1 MPRPAGLRVEPRIN
15 KTTGKTDGFTILGS
29 VAGVRIRR
37 RAQSV
42 KRAVA
47 REEAAALEVE
57 LLRDAWHGQRRG
69 ARSFGEA
76 ILSYLAAAPRA
87 IGDRRRLT
95 RLLEAL
101 GDVQLATIDQVA
113 IDRCR
118 RLVLGPE
125 ASPSTV
131 RRGVIVPIRAVL
143 LHAHR
148 RGWCDRPSFE
158 IPREIEGRTRYLL
171 PDEAERLI
179 AAAAPHIRTLLILL
193 LGTGMR
199 MAEALELDW
208 RDVDLQG
215 GRAILWPDQTK
226 ARKRRN
232 VALPPCVVATLA
244 NLPHREGRVIRRS
257 DGRAY
262 ADRRRE
268 GGGQIKTAWKATLRR
283 AGLDRE
289 LTPHDLRHTWASWH
303 YALHRDVLA
312 LKIAGGW
319 SAVELVERYAHLLP
333 AKQEPAIQRF
343 WHLSG
348 TDAA

>member
-1 MPRPAGLRVEPRIN
+1 MPRPSGLRIEPRVN

-37 RAQSV
+37 RAQST
-42 KRAVA
+42 RRTLA

-69 ARSFGEA
+69 SRSLGEA
-76 ILSYLAAAPRA
+76 ILNYLAAAPRA
-87 IGDRRRLT
+87 VGDRRRLT
-95 RLLEAL
+95 RILEAL
-101 GDVQLATIDQVA
+101 GDVSLGTIDQDTV
-113 IDRCR
+113 DRCR
-118 RLVLGPE
+118 RLVLAAG
-125 ASPSTV
+125 ASPATM
-131 RRGVIVPIRAVL
+131 RRGVIVPLRAVL

-158 IPREIEGRTRYLL
+158 IPREPEGRTRYLL
-171 PDEAERLI
+171 PEEAERLI
-179 AAAAPHIRTLLILL
+179 AAAAPHICTLLIVL

-215 GRAILWPDQTK
+215 ARAILWPDQTK
-226 ARKRRN
+226 AKKRRN
-232 VALPPCVVATLA
+232 VTLPPCVIAALA
-244 NLPHREGRVIRRS
+244 NLPHREGAVIRRG
-257 DGRAY
+257 DGQPY
-262 ADRRRE
+262 ANRRRE

-283 AGLDRE
+283 SRLDPE

-303 YALHRDVLA
+303 YALHRDLLA
-312 LKIAGGW
+312 LKVAGGW
-319 SAVELVERYAHLLP
+319 SSVELVERYAHLLP
-333 AKQEPAIQRF
+333 ARQESAITRF

-348 TDAA
+348 TKAA